1 VIDPSGM
8 CGDRIGDVPRDP
20 GRSICAHIVRDS
32 TSGTRTNLAHPYRV
46 LALTVPEGS
55 VLRRPGPR
63 SLVRRVDGASSG
75 YGPRVPIVGLHASH
89 EQLSPARLLE
99 AARAAEAAGF
109 QAAMCSD
116 HLAPWSERQGESGHA
131 WAWLGAAMQ
140 ATSLPFGV
148 VTAPGQRYHPAVT
161 AQAIATLGDLFPGRF
176 WAALGSGE
184 ALNEHVTGD
193 PWPLKEER
201 DARLL
206 ECVDVIRALLRGEE
220 VTHDGLVRVD
230 RARVWSLPAES
241 PALYGAAAS
250 EETARTVASWGDG
263 MITVYQPIDVLRR
276 VIDAFREGGGD
287 RAPVAVQV
295 HISWAEDDETALSI
309 AHDQWRT
316 NVFGAELAW
325 NLELPAQF
333 DEAATRVRRGDVAEV
348 VLVSADLGQH
358 AKWLL
363 ELADLDVD
371 AIYLH
376 HVGKE
381 QDRFIEAF
389 AEHVLPELAS

>member
-1 VIDPSGM
+1 
-8 CGDRIGDVPRDP
+8 
-20 GRSICAHIVRDS
+20 
-32 TSGTRTNLAHPYRV
+32 
-46 LALTVPEGS
+46 
-55 VLRRPGPR
+55 
-63 SLVRRVDGASSG
+63 VDGASCG
-75 YGPRVPIVGLHASH
+75 YGHRVPTVGIHSSH

-99 AARAAEAAGF
+99 VALAAEAAGF
-109 QAAMCSD
+109 RAAMCSD
-116 HLAPWSERQGESGHA
+116 HLTPWSERQGESGHA

-193 PWPLKEER
+193 PWPRKEDR

-230 RARVWSLPAES
+230 RARVWSLPAEP
-241 PALYGAAAS
+241 PALYGAAVS
-250 EETARTVASWGDG
+250 EETARTVASWADG
-263 MITVYQPIDVLRR
+263 MITVYQPVDVLRR
-276 VIDAFREGGGD
+276 VIDSFREGGGG

-295 HISWAEDDETALSI
+295 HVSWAEDEETALAI

-316 NVFGAELAW
+316 NVFGSELAW

-333 DEAATRVRRGDVAEV
+333 DEAAIRVRPDDVTEA

-358 AKWLL
+358 AKRLL
-363 ELADLDVD
+363 ELADLGVD

-381 QDRFIEAF
+381 QDAFIEAF
-389 AEHVLPELAS
+389 GEHILPELAS